1 MTGSFPVNVALM
13 NGYQS
18 PGILIID
25 IGVGPEKKIL
35 VNPQIQHSQ
44 GSSGAGSEQLP
55 TLEPFAF

>member
-1 MTGSFPVNVALM
+1 M